1 MGTILSP
8 GTCGDNY
15 FSNVTLF
22 KESLSINVI
31 QAHVNLKRKPKET
44 S

>member
-8 GTCGDNY
+8 GMCGDNY
-15 FSNVTLF
+15 FSDVTLF
-22 KESLSINVI
+22 KESLSTNVI
-31 QAHVNLKRKPKET
+31 QVQVNLKRKPKET